1 MSAQE
6 GTSKGYCKDYQQQ
19 YNNTTT
25 TKQQQARN
33 NNRSSYWQQQQQ
45 LLTKK
50 PKTLFVVLYFW
61 GIPPKLGIFDGL
73 VPSIWPIS
81 MNRQDE
87 KMLHFNSLP
96 DRHTVYQTG
105 IQSTRQAYSL
115 PDRHTVRLLG
125 SSPSCA
131 STRPDSVLVGQE
143 VCHFPD
149 QTVCQCVTPPSVTGP
164 RHAVNLKTNHQ
175 RTISDKVNNE
185 CVRRLCSEILIL
197 QKYCCDC

>member
-96 DRHTVYQTG
+96 DSYT
-105 IQSTRQAYSL
+105 A
-115 PDRHTVRLLG
+115 RLLG
-125 SSPSCA
+125 SSPSCV
-131 STRPDSVLVGQE
+131 STRPDSVLAGQE
-143 VCHFPD
+143 VYHFPD
-149 QTVCQCVTPPSVTGP
+149 QTVCQCVTPPSVTEP
-164 RHAVNLKTNHQ
+164 RHAVNLKTNHH
-175 RTISDKVNNE
+175 RTISDKVNSE
-185 CVRRLCSEILIL
+185 CLRRLCLDLLIL
-197 QKYCCDC
+197 QRRCCDC